1 MPPFRRP
8 AFEEVSSM
16 LRRIALLALL
26 LGILPA
32 VSHALPR
39 GLGSDAPAVVRSAE
53 GWLAQLG
60 RLLGGAWTRVTEN
73 TGKSIDPDGK
83 PQSLP
88 EAPSSDTGKSIDPN
102 G

>member
-1 MPPFRRP
+1 
-8 AFEEVSSM
+8 M

-39 GLGSDAPAVVRSAE
+39 DPGSDSSAVIRSAE

-60 RLLGGAWTRVTEN
+60 RLLGGTWTRVTEN

>member
-1 MPPFRRP
+1 M
-8 AFEEVSSM
+8 
-16 LRRIALLALL
+16 
-26 LGILPA
+26 GILPA

-39 GLGSDAPAVVRSAE
+39 GPGPDAPAAVRSAE
-53 GWLAQLG
+53 GWLVHLG

-73 TGKSIDPDGK
+73 TGKSIDPDGQ

-88 EAPSSDTGKSIDPN
+88 EDPSGDTGMSIDPN

>member
-1 MPPFRRP
+1 
-8 AFEEVSSM
+8 M

-39 GLGSDAPAVVRSAE
+39 GPRSDAPVVVRSAE

-60 RLLGGAWTRVTEN
+60 RLLGGTWTRVTEN

-88 EAPSSDTGKSIDPN
+88 EDPGSDTGMSIDPN

>member
-1 MPPFRRP
+1 
-8 AFEEVSSM
+8 M
-16 LRRIALLALL
+16 LRRIAVLVLL

-39 GLGSDAPAVVRSAE
+39 ALPRELGPDAPAAVRAAE
-53 GWLAQLG
+53 GWLAHLG

-73 TGKSIDPDGK
+73 TGMSIDPNGQ

-88 EAPSSDTGKSIDPN
+88 EDPSTDTGKTIDPN